1 MTIEGVGVGGL
12 VELVPVLELGATGL
26 VSLGVVL
33 IATGRLVPARTVDR
47 IVAARDEIIVQ
58 QRATIERQQSVIQVR
73 DEQVGA
79 LVEQGQTSARAL
91 EALRRAGEGAG

>member
-47 IVAARDEIIVQ
+47 IVAGRDRIIEQ
-58 QRATIERQQSVIQVR
+58 QAATIERQQAAIDAQQA
-73 DEQVGA
+73 QVGA